1 MSNAML
7 SAYGL
12 NDLFTIIIIGFV
24 LLVIFVATF
33 FFASSG
39 SLGNFLNGVDKTMHE
54 KLVYDNIPK
63 LREIAR
69 LCPDEKISTMAQKL
83 IKKWDDEIEPS
94 LKHMS
99 HDKRKDVL
107 RRLYRTN
114 MLPVLEKYKQIYES

>member
-12 NDLFTIIIIGFV
+12 NDLFVIVVIGFI
-24 LLVIFVATF
+24 LLFIFVAAF
-33 FFASSG
+33 FFADSG
-39 SLGNFLNGVDKTMHE
+39 SLGNILNGVDKALHE
-54 KLVYDNIPK
+54 KLVYENIPK

-83 IKKWDDEIEPS
+83 VEEWDKEIQPS

-99 HDKRKDVL
+99 HDERKKAL
-107 RRLYRTN
+107 RRLYKSS
-114 MLPVLEKYKQIYES
+114 MIPVLEKYKQTYES